1 MKGIIDLIFLSTE
14 PNCQVT
20 LELGMLA
27 LASAWG
33 QVFLP
38 SLLKSFKKKKTLSYQ
53 TEEEI
58 TGICVEG
65 SPVSG

>member
-1 MKGIIDLIFLSTE
+1 MKGIIDLIFLSKE

-38 SLLKSFKKKKTLSYQ
+38 SLLKSFKKKYSVIKQ
-53 TEEEI
+53 KKK
-58 TGICVEG
+58 
-65 SPVSG
+65 